1 MSLSLRRRID
11 SISASQWE
19 MISRWAVVVVFAI
32 YAVLPTKN
40 YYWDGV
46 SFAQDIE
53 QAGALGSSS
62 FWHSLIRPN
71 HLLYDSIGY
80 CVWMALRSVGLEVR
94 AITVLQAINMA
105 LAAVC
110 AGILQRTLLRLTQS
124 TYLSTTLS
132 LLFAFSALFWK
143 FATDA
148 DAYIPS
154 VLLLVAAFHVL
165 CTSSKPRPLLG
176 GLLHA
181 GAILIHQLAIFFF
194 FAAALG
200 VYSKGGRR
208 SLLQYC
214 GLAAGVTLPV
224 YYAGFWLQQRSTGL
238 GTFVRWLTFHSPD
251 SRFTFTLSKNLAIT
265 LTNYP
270 RLFFGGTGHVLRFF
284 GPFMLVTFFFLAMAL
299 AALLTR
305 TLRHG
310 EELRVARL
318 WLAPTVA
325 LQMAVVWLAT
335 YAVFLF
341 FWLPSNTFYKLFCLP
356 AIIVIIAQLL
366 SGYRGPRRY
375 RLALLVA
382 TMALANLAFYI
393 FPYSRPDYNQAL
405 RFAQRMGQVWPEG
418 TVVYYSD
425 FIVDDWYIRYFNPR
439 TTWKQID
446 PVKGVAN
453 FAEDAQHDL
462 AAGHEVWV
470 DGTTAAV
477 LARSWPGVRAHF
489 DEVQEDEFAKHPIRF
504 YRWSAQGPRFQVS
517 GVRSKVLQRTILR
530 CSGYCFGA

>member
-1 MSLSLRRRID
+1 MSSDLHRRVD
-11 SISASQWE
+11 SNRPPQWE
-19 MISRWAVVVVFAI
+19 MISRWLVVAVFAV

-53 QAGALGSSS
+53 QAGRFGSPS
-62 FWHSLIRPN
+62 FWLSLIRPN

-80 CVWMALRSVGLEVR
+80 FVWTVLRGLGFEIR
-94 AITVLQAINMA
+94 AIAVLQAINMA
-105 LAAVC
+105 LAAACV
-110 AGILQRTLLRLTQS
+110 GILQRTLLRITQS
-124 TYLSTTLS
+124 VYLSATLS
-132 LLFAFSALFWK
+132 LLFSFSAIFWR

-154 VLLLVAAFHVL
+154 VLLLVAAFHIL
-165 CTSSKPRPLLG
+165 CTSSKPRPLVAG
-176 GLLHA
+176 VLHV
-181 GAILIHQLAIFFF
+181 GAMLIHQLAIFFF
-194 FAAALG
+194 PAAALG
-200 VYSKGGRR
+200 VYWKGGRR

-224 YYAGFWLQQRSTGL
+224 YYAGFWLQQRSTRL
-238 GTFVRWLTFHSPD
+238 DAFVRWLTFHSPD
-251 SRFTFTLSKNLAIT
+251 STFTFGLSKNLA
-265 LTNYP
+265 LSLMNYVQ
-270 RLFFGGTGHVLRFF
+270 LFFGGTGHLLQFF
-284 GPFMLVTFFFLAMAL
+284 GPFMLVTLILLAVVL

-305 TLRHG
+305 TLRYR
-310 EELRVARL
+310 EELHLLHLR
-318 WLAPTVA
+318 LAPTLPLRIA
-325 LQMAVVWLAT
+325 AVWFAT

-356 AIIVIIAQLL
+356 AIIVIMAYVLRE
-366 SGYRGPRRY
+366 YRGPRRY

-405 RFAQRMGQVWPEG
+405 RFAHRMGQVWPDR

-425 FIVDDWYIRYFNPR
+425 FMVDDWFIRYFNPR

-446 PVKGVAN
+446 PVNGVAN
-453 FAEDAQHDL
+453 FAQDAERDL

-470 DGTTAAV
+470 DGTTAAA
-477 LARSWPGVRAHF
+477 LGRSWPGVTAHF
-489 DEVQEDEFAKHPIRF
+489 DAAQVDEFPKHPIRF
-504 YRWSAQGPRFQVS
+504 YRWSKEGPGF
-517 GVRSKVLQRTILR
+517 
-530 CSGYCFGA
+530 